1 MNYIEVMKMLKYTIY
16 DEKNQIKQDKLP
28 IELWDKVIEQFS
40 FDLDRIEYDSIM
52 GVVGFLIVSPQGQ
65 KIDQKVISL
74 VKKLM
79 ERKAKL

>member
-1 MNYIEVMKMLKYTIY
+1 MKMLKYTIY

>member
-1 MNYIEVMKMLKYTIY
+1 MLKYTIY